1 MNKVVGLKFAKTN
14 YIYYFRIN
22 DSINFKKG
30 DYCLVK
36 TSIGLD
42 MGKVVI
48 PFKYID
54 NNELNV
60 PLKDIYRKANQEDL
74 EKWEKIKLEEKDAL
88 NIFKDKSKKYNLN
101 MKIVYVKYLFDKSR
115 IIFYFTSDQRVDFRE
130 MVKDLARVFKTK
142 IELRQIGIRDGT
154 KMIGGIGMC
163 GREICCASFI
173 QKFTPIHI
181 NMAKI
186 QKIALNQSKVSGL
199 CGRLMCCLSYESE
212 FYKESLEKYPRLGSK
227 IDLKSGIGKVT
238 EINVI
243 GKYIIVESRE
253 DKDVFKKIKIT
264 EEDLE
269 KYPVINN
276 RYSGNEKKQN
286 NPDSKK
292 II

>member
-1 MNKVVGLKFAKTN
+1 LNKVVGLKFAKTN

-88 NIFKDKSKKYNLN
+88 NIFKDKNKKYNLN
-101 MKIVYVKYLFDKSR
+101 MKIVYVKFLFDKSR

-212 FYKESLEKYPRLGSK
+212 FYKESLEKYPKLGSK

-269 KYPVINN
+269 KYPVISNS
-276 RYSGNEKKQN
+276 YSDNVKKT
-286 NPDSKK
+286 K
-292 II
+292 

>member
-42 MGKVVI
+42 MGKVII

-74 EKWEKIKLEEKDAL
+74 EKWEQIKLEEKDAL

-292 II
+292 SI

>member
-88 NIFKDKSKKYNLN
+88 NIFKDKNKKYNLN
-101 MKIVYVKYLFDKSR
+101 MKIVYVKFLFDKSR

-173 QKFTPIHI
+173 RQFTPIHI

-212 FYKESLEKYPRLGSK
+212 FYKESLEKYPKLGSK

-269 KYPVINN
+269 KYPVISNS
-276 RYSGNEKKQN
+276 YSDNVKKT
-286 NPDSKK
+286 K
-292 II
+292 